1 MLFTVIPE
9 VDGNFKQA
17 ADAIDRT
24 ECKED
29 LFFQWNLCPGSMGIW
44 PDPFYIDRHARKY
57 AGMEFS
63 DLYLAQSQ
71 IPHNLLFVRG
81 AHEDHFW
88 LRRRR
93 EAGVGLELIPGLFW
107 LADGYQT
114 ILHENMRVTGL
125 GGVYSP
131 QYYDEEEG
139 WKTKL
144 RAYRRRQVE
153 KACSSGQTDV
163 LLIHEHPKA
172 VGIKEIV
179 FATRPQL
186 IIYPSK
192 DGEYHDANPFKKEGI
207 QCCGIPRG
215 HDPVPFEWSEG
226 KIRRKG

>member
-1 MLFTVIPE
+1 MLFTAIPE
-9 VDGNFKQA
+9 VDGHFQQA
-17 ADAIDRT
+17 VDAIDT
-24 ECKED
+24 LECD
-29 LFFQWNLCPGSMGIW
+29 RGLSFQWNLCPGSMGIW
-44 PDPFYIDRHARKY
+44 PDPFYVDRHARKY

-63 DLYLAQSQ
+63 ERYLAQSQ
-71 IPHNLLFVRG
+71 LHQNLLFVRG

-114 ILHENMRVTGL
+114 VLHENMRVTGL

-163 LLIHEHPKA
+163 LLIHEHPNA
-172 VGIKEIV
+172 EGIQEIV

-192 DGEYHDANPFKKEGI
+192 DGQDHDDPFQSGV
-207 QCCGIPRG
+207 QCYGIPKG
-215 HDPVPFEWSEG
+215 HDPIPFEWKGG
-226 KIRRKG
+226 KISVKD